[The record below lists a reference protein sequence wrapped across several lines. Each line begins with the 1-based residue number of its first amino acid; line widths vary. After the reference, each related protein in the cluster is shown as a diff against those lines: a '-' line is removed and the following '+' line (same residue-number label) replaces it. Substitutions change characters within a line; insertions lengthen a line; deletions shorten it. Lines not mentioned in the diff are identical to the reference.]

1 MRRYRQSGEGEGAVG
16 FPQLGHRKSEEGK
29 VSGCQSFRG
38 SGLGC
43 LLGKSEK
50 TLNRKGREG
59 SQKDAESDGEQ
70 LAVVES

>member
-1 MRRYRQSGEGEGAVG
+1 
-16 FPQLGHRKSEEGK
+16 
-29 VSGCQSFRG
+29 
-38 SGLGC
+38 LGC